1 MTSLSN
7 LIKHSRYVSVEVLKE
22 LDLAKH
28 YNSLVED
35 ISSDDEEIVKQQE
48 VVIQVDE
55 ETKRL
60 KDEMLQDAKEF
71 AERLVRESS
80 EAAELTLS
88 EATETIDQWWQ
99 ERREQDEHLV
109 DALKSEGYEHGY
121 NEGRVKAE
129 EELQIRVEEMMAE
142 AQRVL
147 EEAYHAKDQIIQEA
161 EPFLVELSTAIAEKV
176 IDKQL
181 TIESDYIID
190 LIRNN
195 LSRKREQGTI
205 ILCVAPSQYS
215 FVQAAREELS
225 LAIDSQA
232 ELKILPDATVKD
244 RGCVIRSSFGSVDAR
259 IDTQLTEIKKELIR
273 IALDNEDRRNQDEGA

>member
-1 MTSLSN
+1 M
-7 LIKHSRYVSVEVLKE
+7 SVEALKE
-22 LDLAKH
+22 LDLAKQ
-28 YNSLVED
+28 YNSL
-35 ISSDDEEIVKQQE
+35 EEEPSLEEVTLEIQQD
-48 VVIQVDE
+48 VIKVDE
-55 ETKRL
+55 ETERL
-60 KDEMLQDAKEF
+60 KAEMLEDAKEF

-80 EAAELTLS
+80 EAAEHTLS
-88 EATETIDQWWQ
+88 DATETIDLWWK

-109 DALKSEGYEHGY
+109 EALKSEGYEQGY

-129 EELQIRVEEMMAE
+129 EELQVKVEEMMAE

-147 EEAYHAKDQIIQEA
+147 EEAYRAKDQIIQEA

-181 TIESDYIID
+181 TIESDYMID
-190 LIRNN
+190 LIRSN
-195 LSRKREQGTI
+195 LSRKREHGII
-205 ILCVAPSQYS
+205 ILCVSPSQYA

>member
-1 MTSLSN
+1 M
-7 LIKHSRYVSVEVLKE
+7 SVEVLKE
-22 LDLAKH
+22 LDLAKQ
-28 YNSLVED
+28 YNSLVEEP
-35 ISSDDEEIVKQQE
+35 SSDEEILEQEE
-48 VVIQVDE
+48 VVIKVDE

-71 AERLVRESS
+71 AERLVREAS
-80 EAAELTLS
+80 EAAERTLLES
-88 EATETIDQWWQ
+88 TETIDLWWK

-109 DALKSEGYEHGY
+109 DALKSEGYEQGY

-129 EELQIRVEEMMAE
+129 EELQIRVEQMMAE
-142 AQRVL
+142 AQKVL
-147 EEAYHAKDQIIQEA
+147 EEAYHAKEQIIQEA

-181 TIESDYIID
+181 TLESDYVID
-190 LIRNN
+190 LIRSN
-195 LSRKREQGTI
+195 LTRKREQGTI
-205 ILCVAPSQYS
+205 ILCVAVSQYA

-273 IALDNEDRRNQDEGA
+273 IALDNEDRRNHDEGA